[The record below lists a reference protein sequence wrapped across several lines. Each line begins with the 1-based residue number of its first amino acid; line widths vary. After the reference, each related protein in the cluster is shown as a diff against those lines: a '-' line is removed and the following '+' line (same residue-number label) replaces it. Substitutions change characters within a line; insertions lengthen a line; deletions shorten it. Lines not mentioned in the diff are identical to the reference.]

1 MRALIQRARDRGAS
15 MVIPDGVLAQ
25 VWRDGARQVRLAA
38 LVSARG
44 VRVVPLT
51 EAMAKA
57 AGRLCGLR
65 DTSDVIDAS
74 VVVAARESGAIVVTG
89 DGGDLRR
96 LDPTLSIVEV

>member
-1 MRALIQRARDRGAS
+1 
-15 MVIPDGVLAQ
+15 
-25 VWRDGARQVRLAA
+25 
-38 LVSARG
+38 
-44 VRVVPLT
+44 
-51 EAMAKA
+51 MAKA